1 MAPVPA
7 THLLHR
13 LRHALDGPFAGLS
26 VHRVPWR
33 AQRRLLQAQ
42 QRRGA
47 EVCGEYR
54 LRYDLLVPG
63 DQLLASSAMLS
74 ESGVLKVLTLVE
86 P

>member
-1 MAPVPA
+1 MTLLPS
-7 THLLHR
+7 THLLRR
-13 LRHALDGPFAGLS
+13 LRHALDGPFTRLGM
-26 VHRVPWR
+26 HRVPRR

-42 QRRGA
+42 QLRGA
-47 EVCGEYR
+47 HVCGEYR

-63 DQLLASSAMLS
+63 NQLLASSAMLS